1 MSVEGTE
8 VGEEMNIAEMK
19 PLTLTAVIIAILLI
33 ALSFYA
39 VEDLPAFGD
48 ENSPANK
55 YIKLF
60 SVDADGLAES
70 LNVGILP
77 AEIKTNIEKIGF
89 IKGPTCPGCQDEN
102 YPSLEE
108 GNYEIKYREKGTWLG
123 GRLYTDS
130 GWDVLIHEGEIF
142 YNEPQ
147 EYYFIADTDKSL
159 TVYRYNWPVRVV
171 ERTEEETA
179 IINAVTSGLADYRGY
194 DTMGEETVILTGAI
208 GVILLVRRRGR
219 L

>member
-1 MSVEGTE
+1 
-8 VGEEMNIAEMK
+8 VGEEMNITEIK

-70 LNVGILP
+70 LNAGILP
-77 AEIKTNIEKIGF
+77 AEIKTNIEKMGF

-130 GWDVLIHEGEIF
+130 GWDVLIKEGELF
-142 YNEPQ
+142 YKEPQ
-147 EYYFIADTDKSL
+147 EYYFIKEADGNL

-171 ERTEEETA
+171 EKTEEETA

>member
-1 MSVEGTE
+1 MRAFG
-8 VGEEMNIAEMK
+8 MK
-19 PLTLTAVIIAILLI
+19 PLTLAGVLTAILLTG
-33 ALSFYA
+33 LSIYA

-60 SVDADGLAES
+60 SVDADPRLVDS
-70 LNVGILP
+70 LKAGVLP
-77 AEIKTNIEKIGF
+77 EEIKKNIYKAGF
-89 IKGPTCPGCQDEN
+89 IKGPTCQGCQDEN
-102 YPSLEE
+102 YPTLDE
-108 GNYEIKYREKGTWLG
+108 GNYKIEWHEKGEWYGT
-123 GRLYTDS
+123 RIYEE

-142 YNEPQ
+142 YNEPLVW
-147 EYYFIADTDKSL
+147 YFIKEVDGKL
-159 TVYRYNWPVRVV
+159 EVYRYNWPARVM
-171 ERTEEETA
+171 EMTEEETF

-208 GVILLVRRRGR
+208 GVILLLRRRGR